1 MATSPDPLLHEALS
15 DPPPPPRRGVG
26 AVAFAVLGVFV
37 IVIAVIGIALARSQ
51 QRQPTEGAAP
61 DFALTTLDG
70 STFRLSEQRGRVVV
84 LNFWASWCAPCREE
98 APALERLWREY
109 SARYPDRIVFV
120 GVSHADSPSDSQGF
134 IDRYAITYPN
144 AADTRGEVTGR
155 LYRITGV
162 PETFV
167 IDADGQVVRFFF
179 AAVTEAQLR
188 PVLDGLL
195 TEAS

>member
-37 IVIAVIGIALARSQ
+37 IVIAVVGIALARSQ

-61 DFALTTLDG
+61 DFALPTLDG
-70 STFRLSEQRGRVVV
+70 GTFRLSEQRGKVVV

-98 APALERLWREY
+98 APALERMWREY
-109 SARYPDRIVFV
+109 SARYPDRIVFF
-120 GVSHADSPSDSQGF
+120 GVSHADAPSDSQGF